1 MKNEAIKMT
10 NELAINESKV
20 LTMWRDKAQL
30 ETIKAMFAK
39 HATQEEFDIFVQL
52 GINTGLN
59 PFLREIWLVKYDKNA
74 AAQIFVGR
82 DGYRKIISTN
92 AQYDGHIV
100 DAVFSNDE
108 FNVDLIAGHVK
119 HIPNFKSR
127 GTLIGAY
134 CIVYMKGSRIPHYVF
149 AEVSEYNTGR
159 SVWKE
164 KPSTM
169 IKKVAEAQAIRMA
182 DQTCSSTYSPE
193 EMPDDMI
200 GDHSSKSKKLN
211 QSLSITHGETFDHET
226 GEVTTANVANPA
238 NQDVQGDQDTHTN
251 GDVDPVPSASS
262 SAPSY
267 TFDDIK
273 TKMEAATSIDVVNDI
288 ASLISSLPITKLQ
301 HADLAKIYRKKVEE
315 IKKAES

>member
-1 MKNEAIKMT
+1 MT
-10 NELAINESKV
+10 NELALNESKV
-20 LTMWRDKAQL
+20 LTMWKDQKQL
-30 ETIKAMFAK
+30 ETIKDMFAK
-39 HATQEEFDIFVQL
+39 HATKEEFDIFVQL

-119 HIPNFKSR
+119 HIPNFKNR

-134 CIVYMKGSRIPHYVF
+134 CIVYMKGARIPHYVF

-159 SVWKE
+159 SIWKD

-182 DQTCSSTYSPE
+182 DQTCAGTYSDG
-193 EMPDDMI
+193 EMPEDKV

-211 QSLSITHGETFDHET
+211 ESLKITQGETFDHDT
-226 GEVTTANVANPA
+226 GEVTTSDATESIQDPEKPSDTLNYVDSNPIS
-238 NQDVQGDQDTHTN
+238 NM
-251 GDVDPVPSASS
+251 PSN
-262 SAPSY
+262 APSY

-273 TKMEAATSIDVVNDI
+273 TKMENSKAVDELNDI
-288 ASLISSLPITKLQ
+288 ASLISSLPISKEQ
-301 HADLAKIYRKKVEE
+301 HSDLAKIYRKRVAD
-315 IKKAES
+315 IKKSEAP